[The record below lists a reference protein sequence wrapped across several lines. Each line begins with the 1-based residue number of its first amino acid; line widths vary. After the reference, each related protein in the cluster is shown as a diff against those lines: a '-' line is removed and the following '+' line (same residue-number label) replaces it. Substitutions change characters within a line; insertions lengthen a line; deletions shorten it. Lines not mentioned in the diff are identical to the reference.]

1 MRRRGAEFGPLDAGL
16 LADPLA
22 FLSAE
27 HARQRALLRH
37 LERVA
42 RAPGAPGTVALAR
55 ALAGWL
61 GGELPRHLAAEAH
74 CLHPRL
80 APADRASALA
90 RLDRLLQAARED
102 REAVLAG
109 LRLVAAHHPPL
120 PGFGAAVLRFAEALR
135 RLLAFEESDIL
146 PIARQALAPDD
157 LAEVGAE
164 IARRTVG
171 IDLLQRSK
179 PD

>member
-1 MRRRGAEFGPLDAGL
+1 MRRRGAEFGPLDARL

-42 RAPGAPGTVALAR
+42 RAPGAAGTVALAR

-61 GGELPRHLAAEAH
+61 SGDLPRHLAAEAQ

-80 APADRASALA
+80 VPADRTGALA
-90 RLDRLLQAARED
+90 RLDRLLQAVRDD
-102 REAVLAG
+102 REGVLAG
-109 LRLVAAHHPPL
+109 LRLVVAHHPP
-120 PGFGAAVLRFAEALR
+120 PAGFGAAVLRFAEALR

-146 PIARQALAPDD
+146 PLARHVLSPGS

-164 IARRTVG
+164 IVRRAQG
-171 IDLLQRSK
+171 
-179 PD
+179 

>member
-1 MRRRGAEFGPLDAGL
+1 MRRRGAEFGRLDAGL

-61 GGELPRHLAAEAH
+61 GGELPRHLAAEAQ

-90 RLDRLLQAARED
+90 RLDRLLQGVRED
-102 REAVLAG
+102 REPVLTG
-109 LRLVAAHHPPL
+109 LRLVATHHPPP

-135 RLLAFEESDIL
+135 RLLAFEEADIL
-146 PIARQALAPDD
+146 PLARHALSPDG
-157 LAEVGAE
+157 LAEVGVE
-164 IARRTVG
+164 IVRRTEG
-171 IDLLQRSK
+171 
-179 PD
+179 